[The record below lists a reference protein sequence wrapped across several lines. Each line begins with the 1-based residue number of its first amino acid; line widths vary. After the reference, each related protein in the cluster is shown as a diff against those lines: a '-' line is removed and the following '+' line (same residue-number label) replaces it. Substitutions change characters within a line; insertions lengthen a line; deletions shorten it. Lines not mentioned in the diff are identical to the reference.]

1 MKSEHQECIETSKNE
16 IKRNT
21 KMALF
26 LSPFVV
32 VEGYVFYIYF
42 LKLGFS
48 ITTFGCLGV
57 CLGMLIVVLANLYS
71 ILIERRLIKLY
82 ETHYNKEC

>member
-21 KMALF
+21 KMVLF

-32 VEGYVFYIYF
+32 VEGYVFYIYL
-42 LKLGFS
+42 LKDGFS
-48 ITTFGCLGV
+48 ISTIGYLGM
-57 CLGMLIVVLANLYS
+57 CLGMLIMVLTNFYS

-82 ETHYNKEC
+82 ETHL